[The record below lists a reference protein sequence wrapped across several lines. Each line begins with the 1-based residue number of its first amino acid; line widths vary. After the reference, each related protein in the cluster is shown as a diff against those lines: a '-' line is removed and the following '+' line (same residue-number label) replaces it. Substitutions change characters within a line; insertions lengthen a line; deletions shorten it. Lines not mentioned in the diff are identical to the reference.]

1 MKIRA
6 FFVAAIITIGIFPAA
21 HGAPKKKAT
30 VESAKPSADQAL
42 IDQAKGA
49 VKLKMKDP
57 ESAQFRNVHIKAGEE
72 AAVQGEVN
80 AKNSYGGYAGFER
93 FYWGRFKNAKGEY
106 VGEKAV
112 DTESEFI
119 KAYND
124 TNMALMESYR
134 LTRQI
139 PPKMVQPKDR
149 PEYKDKFVDGW

>member
-72 AAVQGEVN
+72 AAVQGERLN
-80 AKNSYGGYAGFER
+80 M
-93 FYWGRFKNAKGEY
+93 W
-106 VGEKAV
+106 AV
-112 DTESEFI
+112 KT
-119 KAYND
+119 
-124 TNMALMESYR
+124 
-134 LTRQI
+134 
-139 PPKMVQPKDR
+139 
-149 PEYKDKFVDGW
+149 